1 LRIGRP
7 GSAGHPPQDLE
18 VDGVGIAAET
28 CVVWAPTAS
37 SSSSSPTSGG
47 AGAARN
53 NDAKKKSLN
62 GSQTAP
68 VPQKDTEAA
77 GDDQKGPILFYVC
90 PASADAI
97 VYVNG
102 RRLQWQNRLHAGPD
116 GSVPLR
122 HHDRL
127 SLGHCA
133 YALLAVDPNASTS
146 EHEVSLGEM
155 RERKNGP

>member
-1 LRIGRP
+1 MRIGRP
-7 GSAGHPPQDLE
+7 GSVGHPPQDLE

-37 SSSSSPTSGG
+37 S
-47 AGAARN
+47 AIGAASKN
-53 NDAKKKSLN
+53 NDAKKKSLT
-62 GSQTAP
+62 SSSTAP
-68 VPQKDTEAA
+68 VPQIDGNEN
-77 GDDQKGPILFYVC
+77 GDEQRPVLFYVC
-90 PASADAI
+90 AASADAI

-116 GSVPLR
+116 GSVPLH

-133 YALLAVDPNASTS
+133 YALLAVDPNAATS
-146 EHEVSLGEM
+146 EHEVRVWKIKS
-155 RERKNGP
+155 